1 MRAALSKLTSRAH
14 SRLVTTR
21 ELLLANLREPD
32 LNRLGLTRAQL
43 IDTLSDQ
50 YARTA
55 RWAEAFHRGGPIT
68 AGLVWTSR
76 RCDPQSAYLFFGD
89 RVAPGDLRLVATTP
103 IAASA
108 DLVEQARQAGR
119 RAGVTLT
126 V

>member
-1 MRAALSKLTSRAH
+1 MTARQ
-14 SRLVTTR
+14 
-21 ELLLANLREPD
+21 LLLANLREPD

-55 RWAEAFHRGGPIT
+55 RWAEAFHRAGPQI

-76 RCDPQSAYLFFGD
+76 RCDPQSAYLLFGD
-89 RVAPGDLRLVATTP
+89 RVAPGDLTLVATTP
-103 IAASA
+103 ISASA
-108 DLVEQARQAGR
+108 DLTEKARRAGR
-119 RAGVTLT
+119 RAGLTLT